1 METIKIAHLYYDLMN
16 LYGEHGNILAI
27 RHHLETHKVRV
38 IIHYLSIEDDIDFS
52 KYDIFYIGSGNK
64 ESFFLTLENVMK
76 RKEEFLNAFKKKKFF
91 FITGNA
97 LDLFGKCFHTLDGS
111 KYETLGFFSYE
122 SYETDFRIVGEQ
134 VYEMNKLDKEII
146 GFQNR
151 NSTMKYVNDPHLFD
165 VKSGT
170 GYVPKS
176 MAEGIY
182 KNHFY
187 GTYLLGPLFI
197 RNPYFTEYIVMDLL
211 KSKKISY
218 TPYEDELEIKAYEEY
233 LKNLLHEET

>member
-27 RHHLETHKVRV
+27 RHHLEAHKVRV

-76 RKEEFLNAFKKKKFF
+76 RKDEFLNAFKKKKFF

-134 VYEMNKLDKEII
+134 VYEMNKLDKEIKKRMERELR
-146 GFQNR
+146 QYYDN
-151 NSTMKYVNDPHLFD
+151 K
-165 VKSGT
+165 
-170 GYVPKS
+170 
-176 MAEGIY
+176 
-182 KNHFY
+182 
-187 GTYLLGPLFI
+187 
-197 RNPYFTEYIVMDLL
+197 
-211 KSKKISY
+211 KKIEKLKDKISTRRLLY
-218 TPYEDELEIKAYEEY
+218 LEERVHYVENVYNKLRPFEQEVYKLIF
-233 LKNLLHEET
+233 LKNFSSTYCETHKNISKTTYYNIFNKSIYYLAEEWGEI

>member
-1 METIKIAHLYYDLMN
+1 
-16 LYGEHGNILAI
+16 
-27 RHHLETHKVRV
+27 
-38 IIHYLSIEDDIDFS
+38 
-52 KYDIFYIGSGNK
+52 
-64 ESFFLTLENVMK
+64 
-76 RKEEFLNAFKKKKFF
+76 
-91 FITGNA
+91 
-97 LDLFGKCFHTLDGS
+97 
-111 KYETLGFFSYE
+111 
-122 SYETDFRIVGEQ
+122 
-134 VYEMNKLDKEII
+134 
-146 GFQNR
+146 
-151 NSTMKYVNDPHLFD
+151 MKYVNDPHLFD

-233 LKNLLHEET
+233 LKNLLHEEI

>member
-27 RHHLETHKVRV
+27 RHHLEAHKVRV

-76 RKEEFLNAFKKKKFF
+76 RKDEFLNAFKKKKFF

-151 NSTMKYVNDPHLFD
+151 NSTMKYVNEPHLFD
-165 VKSGT
+165 VKSNT

-176 MAEGIY
+176 MAE
-182 KNHFY
+182 
-187 GTYLLGPLFI
+187 
-197 RNPYFTEYIVMDLL
+197 
-211 KSKKISY
+211 KK
-218 TPYEDELEIKAYEEY
+218 
-233 LKNLLHEET
+233 